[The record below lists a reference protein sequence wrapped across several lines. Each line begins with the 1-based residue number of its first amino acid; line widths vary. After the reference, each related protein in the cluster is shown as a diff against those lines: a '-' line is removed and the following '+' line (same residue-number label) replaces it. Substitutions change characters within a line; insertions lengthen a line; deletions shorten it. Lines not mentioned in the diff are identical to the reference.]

1 MFKFKK
7 KRRLNEMAKA
17 SEGRMLDRLPDTRKA
32 IYLTGKALE
41 KLGDSARLTPY
52 KTFITGNGMD
62 WSVYKESMD
71 EINMGLPTEN
81 TTWTASRNSFASNF
95 HDRFDRLYNNMKR
108 MIEVSKDDIDRNYVD
123 KIKTYYNKV
132 RNEHIDPA
140 DAFEQTELQSAID
153 WIKDDPEEAEE
164 RFGTFWPIVKRHLSR
179 WLDADYENSLSNLM
193 DKFWDWRRANQRNTE
208 NQTPLDNELAIALAN
223 KLVTN
228 REDFSH
234 YYNFVLATVIGTLGV
249 ANLPHALASKMA
261 HDYVDNSEEDARAIY
276 GNMYARIK
284 KVVQEIFEIDT
295 ESDALPTAEE
305 LARFD
310 ATANGTAEA
319 APAEDTRNGYDRY
332 VADSETIPVEL
343 KETIKTLI
351 DGGRYNND
359 EIWNGNIGAVD
370 RDQVRK
376 MYAEARQINIAHH
389 RGRHVAF
396 NLTTLQEFYDLLKP
410 IFLAGFTTEF
420 LKDAFINYAL
430 KVMEMLDHE
439 DEDYWANQ
447 PEDTQEEFTESMRTR
462 RTLRMMFENR
472 HAIDP
477 EEMYLED
484 EILPGGNVAYD
495 LSELIGNDGF
505 IIDHNYYEENG
516 NFTVTVSSDKYPDYA
531 QLLITGNKQTIESA
545 CLHQIV
551 DDDDKEIDVEFN
563 NVKDLA
569 LIASDYV
576 GVDITDIDQI

>member
-17 SEGRMLDRLPDTRKA
+17 SEGRMLDRLPDARKA

-52 KTFITGNGMD
+52 KAFITGNGMD
-62 WSVYKESMD
+62 WSVYKESME
-71 EINMGLPTEN
+71 EINMELPTEN

-95 HDRFDRLYNNMKR
+95 HDRFGRLYNNMKR

-179 WLDADYENSLSNLM
+179 WLDADYENSISNLM

-249 ANLPHALASKMA
+249 ANLPHALASKIA

-305 LARFD
+305 LERFD
-310 ATANGTAEA
+310 ATANGTAETA
-319 APAEDTRNGYDRY
+319 EAEDTRNGFERY
-332 VADSETIPVEL
+332 VVGSPVSERI
-343 KETIKTLI
+343 KEAIQYVIEHNTT
-351 DGGRYNND
+351 D
-359 EIWNGNIGAVD
+359 EIWSGNTGAVD
-370 RDQVRK
+370 RDQVRAI
-376 MYAEARQINIAHH
+376 YAFIPELNRRYH
-389 RGRHVAF
+389 RGRRVAF
-396 NLTTLQEFYDLLKP
+396 ETQTLQEFYDSLKP
-410 IFLAGFTTEF
+410 VFLAGFTTEAIKAM
-420 LKDAFINYAL
+420 LALYANRL
-430 KVMEMLDHE
+430 MESYD
-439 DEDYWANQ
+439 DEDNQYWSTQTNNA
-447 PEDTQEEFTESMRTR
+447 EDDFNESIKVRSKARMMYETQELNPRTSQ
-462 RTLRMMFENR
+462 
-472 HAIDP
+472 D
-477 EEMYLED
+477 EMYPED

-495 LSELIGNDGF
+495 LSELIGDDGF
-505 IIDHNYYEENG
+505 IIDHNFYEENG
-516 NFTVTVSSDKYPDYA
+516 NFTVTVSSDEYPDYA
-531 QLLITGNKQTIESA
+531 QLLIIGNNQTIESA

-551 DDDDKEIDVEFN
+551 DDDDKEIDVKFN

-576 GVDITDIDQI
+576 GVDITDIEQI

>member
-17 SEGRMLDRLPDTRKA
+17 SEGRMLDRLPDARKA

-62 WSVYKESMD
+62 WSVYKESME
-71 EINMGLPTEN
+71 EINMELPTEN

-95 HDRFDRLYNNMKR
+95 HDRFGRLYNNMKR

-123 KIKTYYNKV
+123 KIKTYYNMV
-132 RNEHIDPA
+132 RNEHVDPA

-179 WLDADYENSLSNLM
+179 WLDADYENSISNLM

-249 ANLPHALASKMA
+249 ANLPHALASKLA

-284 KVVQEIFEIDT
+284 KVVQELFEIDT

-305 LARFD
+305 LERFD
-310 ATANGTAEA
+310 ASANGTAEA
-319 APAEDTRNGYDRY
+319 AEAEDTRNGFERY
-332 VADSETIPVEL
+332 VVGSTVSERI
-343 KETIKTLI
+343 KEAIQYVIEHNTT
-351 DGGRYNND
+351 D
-359 EIWNGNIGAVD
+359 EIWSGNTGAVD
-370 RDQVRK
+370 RDQVRAI
-376 MYAEARQINIAHH
+376 YAFIPELNRRYH
-389 RGRHVAF
+389 RGRRVAF
-396 NLTTLQEFYDLLKP
+396 ETQTLQEFYDSLKP
-410 IFLAGFTTEF
+410 VFLAGFTTEAIKAM
-420 LKDAFINYAL
+420 LALYANRL
-430 KVMEMLDHE
+430 MESYD
-439 DEDYWANQ
+439 DEDNQYWSTQTNNA
-447 PEDTQEEFTESMRTR
+447 EDDFNESIKVRSKARMMYETQELNPRTSQ
-462 RTLRMMFENR
+462 
-472 HAIDP
+472 D
-477 EEMYLED
+477 EMYPED

-495 LSELIGNDGF
+495 LSELIGDDGF
-505 IIDHNYYEENG
+505 IIDHNFYEENG

-531 QLLITGNKQTIESA
+531 QLLILGNKQTIESA